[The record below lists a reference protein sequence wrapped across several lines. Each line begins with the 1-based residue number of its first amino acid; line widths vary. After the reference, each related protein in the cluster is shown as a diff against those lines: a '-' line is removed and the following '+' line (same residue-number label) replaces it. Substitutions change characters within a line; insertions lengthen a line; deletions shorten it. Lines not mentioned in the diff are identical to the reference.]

1 MDAHMTTRKPTKIPT
16 RIYWRC
22 RRGMAEL
29 DDMLQ
34 GFLDMDYLRLNAQE
48 RIIFEQLLTYSDT
61 HLLEYLMGRTVP
73 SDPIEKNVIEKIRQ
87 STRSRT

>member
-1 MDAHMTTRKPTKIPT
+1 MDAQIPT

-34 GFLDMDYLRLNAQE
+34 GFLDKDYLRLNAQE
-48 RIIFEQLLTYSDT
+48 RIIFEQLLTFSDT

-73 SDPIEKNVIEKIRQ
+73 SDLLEKNVIEKIRQ